1 MSPEPGWPFSH
12 PLYGIFRFRNKKGAP
27 PLKYSFSLSAS
38 FPRILILRCQVHFW
52 YVFSSHSLVS
62 LRVTIGVWLNCR
74 MVADIGWC
82 DRYSLSVGFLSL
94 LTVLSGVD
102 LLYDLFC
109 LFFNFFLSKT
119 TNRKYNAH
127 EVLTNY
133 ALVPLGSPRWCSS
146 YWEPRGWIASESHP
160 CPTERTT
167 MVRDSGVSWRKREN
181 GSCLR
186 TAACCNCLRS
196 ICNMHN
202 SMLRSTIATTFETT
216 V

>member
-1 MSPEPGWPFSH
+1 MGTEPGWPFSH
-12 PLYGIFRFRNKKGAP
+12 PLYGIFRFRNTKSAP
-27 PLKYSFSLSAS
+27 PLKYSFSLSLLVS
-38 FPRILILRCQVHFW
+38 HVFW
-52 YVFSSHSLVS
+52 FYAVKCTFDTFFSSHSLVS

-82 DRYSLSVGFLSL
+82 DRYSLGWFFVSVNCFIWSWSSLWSL
-94 LTVLSGVD
+94 LLI
-102 LLYDLFC
+102 FQ
-109 LFFNFFLSKT
+109 FFLSKT